1 MAVTLRCGLLLLIP
15 ARDDSLVTQP
25 IWAENRALH
34 IDKSGGF
41 AYPRAFG
48 HKAAPHVAALFVDS
62 ADPIRC

>member
-1 MAVTLRCGLLLLIP
+1 MLHIP
-15 ARDDSLVTQP
+15 ARHDRLVTVADP
-25 IWAENRALH
+25 GRNRALH
-34 IDKSGGF
+34 IDKSSGF

>member
-1 MAVTLRCGLLLLIP
+1 MAITLRCGQLLLIP
-15 ARDDSLVTQP
+15 PRDDRLVTR
-25 IWAENRALH
+25 ADLGRNRALY

-48 HKAAPHVAALFVDS
+48 HKAAPHVAAIFVDS